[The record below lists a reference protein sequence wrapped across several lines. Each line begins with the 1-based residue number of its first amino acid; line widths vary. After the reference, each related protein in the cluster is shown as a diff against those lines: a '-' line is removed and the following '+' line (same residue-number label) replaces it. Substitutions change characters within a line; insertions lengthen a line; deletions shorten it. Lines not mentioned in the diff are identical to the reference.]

1 MERPLVSIIIPTFNR
16 RRVVERAIQSVIGQ
30 TYPHWELHIID
41 DGSNDGTW
49 MDLLSKLPGWKGK
62 LTSFGRN
69 QKSIQVHQTEHRGVS
84 EARNFGITKA
94 EGEWIAFLDSDDEWY
109 PEKLSKQI
117 EFHITHSEFLF
128 SQTKE
133 VWNKKGNLLEPKGK
147 YQKIAGNFLKESLEL
162 CMVTCSSFLAHN
174 ETLKSIGLFRSELP
188 VCEDYDLWNRI
199 LLKGHSIGLLE
210 EKLMV
215 RYGGHE
221 DQLSNQYQALE
232 RFRLYSLLLTKEELR
247 ENGKWDL
254 LPMESKTLVQ
264 KAIQSRGE
272 TIIQGRI
279 KRGKETNWIQSMM
292 EDFQSE
298 RIISKRELLTLLDDS
313 LF

>member
-117 EFHITHSEFLF
+117 EFHLTHSEFLF

-162 CMVTCSSFLAHN
+162 CMVTCSSFLAHR

-199 LLKGHSIGLLE
+199 LLKVHSIGLLE

-221 DQLSNQYQALE
+221 DQLSNHYQALE
-232 RFRLYSLLLTKEELR
+232 RFRLYSLLLTREEFR
-247 ENGKWDL
+247 ETGEWDL
-254 LPMESKTLVQ
+254 IPVESKTLIQ
-264 KAIQSRGE
+264 KAIESRGE
-272 TIIQGRI
+272 TIIQGRT
-279 KRGKETNWIQSMM
+279 KRGKDINWLQSLM

-298 RIISKRELLTLLDDS
+298 KVISKTDLLGLLDDLS
-313 LF
+313 F